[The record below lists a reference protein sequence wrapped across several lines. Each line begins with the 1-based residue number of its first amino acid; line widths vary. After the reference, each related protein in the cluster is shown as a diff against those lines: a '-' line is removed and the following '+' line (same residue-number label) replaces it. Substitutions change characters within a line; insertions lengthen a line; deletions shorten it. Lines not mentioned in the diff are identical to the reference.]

1 LDQLHD
7 HHVRTWNEHALV
19 TAMERITTTLD
30 DEQIDEPEHL
40 TNMQI
45 CQFRKLRKPR
55 AVS

>member
-1 LDQLHD
+1 
-7 HHVRTWNEHALV
+7 
-19 TAMERITTTLD
+19 MERITTTLD